1 MTSIDFGKELH
12 AQPLDAIAPDA
23 LSNRVTLLRNI
34 ICNERFRKR
43 SHRQLGMIHMPP
55 NGLSILNGDDRTE
68 KSVRLSR
75 QRAQLQSN
83 ISTRLVEHCPVLK
96 YQRLITAQHN
106 IARP

>member
-12 AQPLDAIAPDA
+12 AQSLDAVAPDA
-23 LSNRVTLLRNI
+23 ASNRVTLLGNI

-68 KSVRLSR
+68 KSVRPSR
-75 QRAQLQSN
+75 QRA
-83 ISTRLVEHCPVLK
+83 
-96 YQRLITAQHN
+96 
-106 IARP
+106 